1 MQLHGLTLACLS
13 SLLLMASCQ
22 SGGASR
28 PARPEGAGVR
38 VDPFGTTQGGEAVE
52 IYTLQNS
59 NGVYARVMTFGATL
73 TEMWVPD
80 REGKLAD
87 VVLGFDSVAGY
98 ESSDNPYFGCIV
110 GRCANR
116 IARGRFELDG
126 KSYHLATNNPP
137 NHLHGGSVGFGQR
150 VWEGR
155 IVEAPD
161 GPAVEFSYRSPDME
175 EGYPGNLQVQVTY
188 TLTESDELRID
199 YWASTDQRTVVNLTH
214 HSYFNLAG
222 HDSGHVL
229 GHDLEIAAD
238 LFTPT
243 DDTLIPTGE
252 LAPVA
257 AGALDFRTPKSIGL
271 HIDLAEETP
280 GAGYDHNYA
289 LRGGG
294 SSGMRFASRLEE
306 RLGGRVLEIYTS
318 EPGLQFYSGNF
329 LDGVRGKGGAK
340 YGKHAGLCLEAQR
353 FPDAVNQRGFPSAVL
368 DPTSVYTQTT
378 VHRFLTR

>member
-1 MQLHGLTLACLS
+1 MHLHSLTLACLS
-13 SLLLMASCQ
+13 SLLLLASCQ
-22 SGGASR
+22 SGGGSR
-28 PARPEGAGVR
+28 PARPEGVGVR
-38 VDPFGTTQGGEAVE
+38 VDPFGKTQGGEEVE
-52 IYTLQNS
+52 VYTLQNS

-80 REGKLAD
+80 SEGKLAD

-98 ESSDNPYFGCIV
+98 ESDENPYFGCIV

-116 IARGRFELDG
+116 IAGGRFDLDG
-126 KSYHLATNNPP
+126 RRYHLATNNPP
-137 NHLHGGSVGFGQR
+137 NHLHGGIEGFGQK

-155 IVEAPD
+155 IVQAPD

-199 YWASTDQRTVVNLTH
+199 YWASTDKRTVVNLTH

-222 HDSGHVL
+222 HGSGNIL

-243 DDTLIPTGE
+243 DATLIPTGE
-252 LAPVA
+252 VAPVA
-257 AGALDFRTPKSIGL
+257 AGVLDFRTPKSIGL

-280 GAGYDHNYA
+280 GEGYDHNFA
-289 LRGGG
+289 LRGG
-294 SSGMRFASRLEE
+294 SASGMRFAARLEE
-306 RLGGRVLEIYTS
+306 SLSGRVLEIYTS

-329 LDGVRGKGGAK
+329 LDGVRGKGGAV
-340 YGKHAGLCLEAQR
+340 YDRRGGLCLEAQR
-353 FPDAVNQRGFPSAVL
+353 FPDAVNQPGFQSAVL

-378 VHRFLTR
+378 VHRFQTR